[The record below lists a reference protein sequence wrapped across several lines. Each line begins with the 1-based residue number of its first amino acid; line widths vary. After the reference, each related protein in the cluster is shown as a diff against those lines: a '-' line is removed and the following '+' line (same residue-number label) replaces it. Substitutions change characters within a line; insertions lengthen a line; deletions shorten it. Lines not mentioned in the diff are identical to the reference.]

1 MAVVKRTRDNQPEL
15 LSTGEAA
22 RLCAV
27 KPDTVLKWIKRGRL
41 EAVRT
46 AGGHYR
52 IQLSDIEPLIRGR
65 TFGDLTAPP
74 PPHCTPQPLRCWEY
88 LSPTG
93 EVPEGCKKCIVY
105 RVRAAWCFQVAGL
118 GRDVGHARHL
128 CRTSCRDCAYYRRV
142 QGLATHVLVI
152 SPDEAMTRRLQADAL
167 EELELRFARN
177 AYEASAII
185 HTFRPG
191 FVVLDRAVGS
201 AEESSL
207 LESLARDPRIPG
219 VRVILATRPGAG
231 VRRGSAGPSGVV
243 AAILEKPF
251 GARRV
256 AAVIDSLP
264 VETVAAK

>member
-1 MAVVKRTRDNQPEL
+1 VKRSTHGQPEL

-65 TFGDLTAPP
+65 TFGDLTVPP
-74 PPHCTPQPLRCWEY
+74 PPQCSPQPLRCWEY

-93 EVPEGCKKCIVY
+93 EVPDGCKKCVVY

-118 GRDVGHARHL
+118 GREVGHARHH

-152 SPDEAMTRRLQADAL
+152 STDESLIRRLGADPVK
-167 EELELRFARN
+167 ELELQFARSG
-177 AYEASAII
+177 YEASAII

-191 FVVLDRAVGS
+191 FVVVDRELAGPDDRGLLQCLGS
-201 AEESSL
+201 
-207 LESLARDPRIPG
+207 DPRIPG
-219 VRVILATRPGAG
+219 VRIIMAVRRAAGFRLSDFPPRGVIAG
-231 VRRGSAGPSGVV
+231 V
-243 AAILEKPF
+243 LEKPF
-251 GARRV
+251 GTREIV
-256 AAVIDSLP
+256 AVIDSLP
-264 VETVAAK
+264 VETVPGR

>member
-1 MAVVKRTRDNQPEL
+1 MKVLADGQPKL

-22 RLCAV
+22 KLCAV

-65 TFGDLTAPP
+65 TFGDLSVPP
-74 PPHCTPQPLRCWEY
+74 PPQCNPQPLRCWEY

-93 EVPEGCKKCIVY
+93 EVPEGCKKCVVY

-118 GRDVGHARHL
+118 GREIGHAKHL

-152 SPDEAMTRRLQADAL
+152 SPDESLIRRLQADSS
-167 EELELRFARN
+167 EELELEFARS

-191 FVVLDRAVGS
+191 FVVLDRDLGAS
-201 AEESSL
+201 EEAGLLKSL
-207 LESLARDPRIPG
+207 RSDPRIPG
-219 VRVILATRPGAG
+219 VRVILAGGRGAA
-231 VRRGSAGPSGVV
+231 RRLGRVPEQGVV
-243 AAILEKPF
+243 AGVLEKPF
-251 GARRV
+251 GARQV
-256 AAVIDSLP
+256 VAVIESLP
-264 VETVAAK
+264 VETVAGK